1 MANTPFNNYLDSQM
15 YQTVGTS
22 AAEYIA
28 KAMDLPLFVGNI
40 SGTGNSTGR
49 DYLPTEVSSS
59 GLHLDVH
66 HLNKLM

>member
-1 MANTPFNNYLDSQM
+1 MANTQFNNYLDSQM

-49 DYLPTEVSSS
+49 DYLPTEVSIF
-59 GLHLDVH
+59 GLN
-66 HLNKLM
+66 LNKLL